1 MSNKLVLFWRES
13 WLLMISSAVF
23 GGLLAMTSAAW
34 SPRIEQN
41 QKNKFAIRACGQAG
55 LLKTAVRVEAMPEKI
70 PVTMGNSAFQVN
82 LFKGLS
88 ADGACQGWVFQV
100 EASGYAD
107 KIIMVVAA
115 NPEFDK
121 LIGFDVLACSET
133 PGFGDKII
141 MVVAAN
147 PEFDKLIGFD
157 VLACSETPGF
167 GDKIMIKG
175 GFYQAQFQGAP
186 AGELSLVKMGDDK
199 KIDAEIVAITG
210 ATVTSRAVVD
220 AFNTFI
226 PAVKEAATQKGYI
239 H

>member
-133 PGFGDKII
+133 PGFGDKI
-141 MVVAAN
+141 
-147 PEFDKLIGFD
+147 
-157 VLACSETPGF
+157 
-167 GDKIMIKG
+167 MIKG